1 MRHGMPC
8 EWHPVFTGCFSFSE
22 LIGGKED
29 WREYAGQIGSRR
41 GESEHQQFRSR
52 NDNEKY
58 ACADSEVNSWPDWN

>member
-1 MRHGMPC
+1 MPC

-29 WREYAGQIGSRR
+29 WREYAGQICSRR

-52 NDNEKY
+52 NDYEILNQQEIKNY
-58 ACADSEVNSWPDWN
+58 PDG